1 MTVTGSREAAGT
13 ELGLSGSSTLFSM
26 TPQPPILPP
35 SVRPGDRVGVAA
47 LSGPVDPVRLAS
59 GMAELVR
66 LGFVPVPAANLSAS
80 SGLFAGDD
88 RERVAAF
95 HQLADDPSLTAI
107 FFARGGHGILRVLP
121 LLDWDRLA
129 RRPRAYVGY
138 SDLTPLLLN
147 VVERLGWIAFHGPMV
162 AAEMA
167 RGLAEEESRSLLAA
181 LAGDLRQE
189 LPLQQVMPG
198 VGPAEGQL
206 LGGCLSLLASV
217 TGTPFAT
224 PLADAVLFLEDVH
237 EPLYRVDRMLTQLYL
252 SGSLNSIRAMV
263 LGASIFSGLDEAAAP
278 QIRERAGGTTLAFGI
293 PAGHTTPNLTLPL
306 GAFARIDADSSLLVI
321 DHPHGTLR

>member
-1 MTVTGSREAAGT
+1 
-13 ELGLSGSSTLFSM
+13 M
-26 TPQPPILPP
+26 TPRLPELPP
-35 SVRPGDRVGVAA
+35 AVRQGDRVGVAA
-47 LSGPVDPVRLAS
+47 LSGPVDPVRLAA

-66 LGFVPVPAANLSAS
+66 LGFVPVPAANLAASA
-80 SGLFAGDD
+80 GLFAGDD

-95 HQLADDPSLTAI
+95 HELADDPSLTAI

-129 RRPRAYVGY
+129 NRPRAYVGY
-138 SDLTPLLLN
+138 SDLTPFLLN

-167 RGLAEEESRSLLAA
+167 RGLAEEERRSLLAA
-181 LAGDLRQE
+181 LAGELRQE
-189 LPLQQVMPG
+189 LALNRVMPG
-198 VGPAEGQL
+198 AGLPEGRL

-217 TGTPFAT
+217 SGTPFAT
-224 PLADAVLFLEDVH
+224 SLDDAVLFLEDVH

-263 LGASIFSGLDEAAAP
+263 LGASIFSVLDETAAG
-278 QIRERAGGTTLAFGI
+278 QIRERTGATTLALGLS
-293 PAGHTTPNLTLPL
+293 AGHTTPNLTLPL

-321 DHPHGTLR
+321 DPPYGTLR